1 MCTLTFVPTEDGYLV
16 GMNRDELFSRPIA
29 FPPKIFERGAME
41 MVYPREPSG
50 GTWIACNGKGNLLA
64 LLNWNGSEASYM
76 NQKRKTRG
84 LVIPELIGLPD
95 LSATD
100 SHFQQMNLDGLFPF
114 RLVGFFRG
122 ERIISEWR
130 WDGLARRKLAFSW
143 ARKHW
148 FSSSLSDSLAEKE
161 RGRTCKTAAGE
172 PPAGNNG
179 WLRRL
184 HRSHVPRPGPFSV
197 CVHRHDA
204 ATVSYTEV
212 RCGGTQISMDYL
224 DGNPCLKEGFDELAS
239 LPIKDQLVHN
249 NLPELQI

>member
-1 MCTLTFVPTEDGYLV
+1 
-16 GMNRDELFSRPIA
+16 
-29 FPPKIFERGAME
+29 

-50 GTWIACNGKGNLLA
+50 GAWIACNNQGNLLA
-64 LLNWNGSEASYM
+64 LLNWNDNKFHKLGE
-76 NQKRKTRG
+76 KRKTRG
-84 LVIPELIGLPD
+84 LVLPELIHLPD
-95 LSATD
+95 LSTTD

-114 RLVGFFRG
+114 RLVGIFRS
-122 ERIISEWR
+122 EKIVNEWR
-130 WDGLARRKLAFSW
+130 WDGVAKRKLAFSW

-161 RGRTCKTAAGE
+161 RGRTCETAAGE
-172 PPAGNNG
+172 PAAGNNG

-197 CVHRHDA
+197 CVHRQDA

-212 RCGGTQISMDYL
+212 RCDRTQISMDYL

-239 LPIKDQLVHN
+239 LPIEDPLVPS
-249 NLPELQI
+249 NLPNLQIG